1 MKRDILT
8 KNKTKCGGKSK
19 KNGLLRI
26 KNTGSLH
33 LFSFKTPILYEKNNY
48 TFFG

>member
-1 MKRDILT
+1 MKRHILT

-26 KNTGSLH
+26 KNTGSLKQALVNARK
-33 LFSFKTPILYEKNNY
+33 LFGSIGKL
-48 TFFG
+48 